1 MQRYYDFLGP
11 EDLSVLGRIFDTAVT
26 ALPASMRTPENRTA
40 IAKLVLMRAGAG
52 EPQLASLMSLLNLIS
67 PAA

>member
-1 MQRYYDFLGP
+1 MQHYYGFFGP

-26 ALPASMRTPENRTA
+26 ALPASIRTPENRTA
-40 IAKLVLMRAGAG
+40 IARLVLRRAGAG
-52 EPQLASLMSLLNLIS
+52 EAQSASLMSLMDVIS